1 MLLFFS
7 EFGIK
12 AGILTVSSESG
23 LAGSQQ
29 IDRDLTVLV
38 FEIWADRDP
47 TVLVAGIWA
56 DRILAKVAGIRRQ

>member
-7 EFGIK
+7 ESGIK
-12 AGILTVSSESG
+12 AGIRTVSSESG
-23 LAGSQQ
+23 LAGSRQ
-29 IDRDLTVLV
+29 IGRDLTVLV

-56 DRILAKVAGIRRQ
+56 DRILAKVAGIR